1 MLIRERKISIDAFFY
16 LAMYLIT
23 FDIFPF
29 YRYGLGSGK
38 ALSLL
43 PLIVY
48 LFLKLPQI
56 RISKYQIIDFSF
68 ILILLI
74 LSFLI
79 SMNAFND
86 ITGTMQAVSMWLT
99 YAITILAF
107 SHFIYSADREK
118 IKKMLLC
125 IFRSFYI
132 SLFFGLLE
140 LFYFRISSFSFIKSF
155 ITLFV
160 RDGMYLEGGRLQF
173 NFGEPGSM
181 GTMIVCLFIPSVLF
195 LRKLKYNFS
204 IFDKILILGIFVLSF
219 YSISI
224 TYILT
229 LIVLSCTY
237 YALYKIKSKV
247 KLFFFITF
255 FVGILIGF
263 NTLINSPFFYT
274 MAMQNDSRILKLLLP
289 SENNQNDDSSLVR
302 TALWDIAVISYK
314 ERPVLGYGW
323 GNFKYAFMDNY
334 MKTEIGP
341 LPDEFYEKYDQSGLQ
356 SYSIYSTALCEG
368 GIIGVIWLLFFII
381 SRYRKTSVFSKPF
394 FITCMFLCIQ
404 CIFIYT
410 IPLLLAILIFSE
422 KRIKKIFDENNLP
435 LQ

>member
-1 MLIRERKISIDAFFY
+1 MFIKRRKISVDAFFY

-29 YRYGLGSGK
+29 HRYGLGSGK
-38 ALSLL
+38 ALSLY

-48 LFLKLPQI
+48 LFLNLAQI
-56 RISKYQIIDFSF
+56 KISRYQIIDFSF
-68 ILILLI
+68 IVVLLI
-74 LSFLI
+74 LSFFI
-79 SMNAFND
+79 SVSTFND

-99 YAITILAF
+99 YTITILAF
-107 SHFIYSADREK
+107 SHFVQLADLER
-118 IKKMLLC
+118 IKRMFLC

-132 SLFFGLLE
+132 SLFFGMLE
-140 LFYFRISSFSFIKSF
+140 VIYFQIYSISFIKNF

-181 GTMIVCLFIPSVLF
+181 GVMIVCLFIPSILF

-229 LIVLSCTY
+229 ILVLLCTY

-255 FVGILIGF
+255 FVGILISF
-263 NTLINSPFFYT
+263 NILINSPFFYT
-274 MAMQNDSRILKLLLP
+274 MAIQNNSRILKLLLP
-289 SENNQNDDSSLVR
+289 SENKQNDDSSLVR
-302 TALWDIAVISYK
+302 TALWDVAVISYK
-314 ERPVLGYGW
+314 EQPILGYGW
-323 GNFKYAFMDNY
+323 GNFRYAFMNNY

-341 LPDEFYEKYDQSGLQ
+341 LPDEFYAKYDQSGLQ

-368 GIIGVIWLLFFII
+368 GIIGIIWLLFFII

-394 FITCMFLCIQ
+394 FITCLFLCIQ

-410 IPLLLAILIFSE
+410 IPLLLSILIFSE
-422 KRIKKIFDENNLP
+422 KRIKKIFDENNLS

>member
-140 LFYFRISSFSFIKSF
+140 LFYFHISSFSFIKSF

-422 KRIKKIFDENNLP
+422 KRIKKIFDENNLS